1 MVIFQFAMLNY
12 QRVKST
18 ELIQGSGLLCL
29 FIGIAL
35 HPQQCWDQ
43 SGVPLHAGIA
53 MLNYQR
59 VSLYM
64 TYNTIHIDSHWKEL
78 ASGSGTRP
86 DSKWRRHPGPQ
97 SLSGEGQ
104 RLWSW
109 SYKKVSSYLSIIY
122 IYIYILYYVFYI
134 LCIYIY
140 YIMYMY
146 IIYIM
151 YIYIIYIYIMYI
163 IYMYIIYIM
172 YNIYIS
178 DLP

>member
-122 IYIYILYYVFYI
+122 IHIYMYIILCILYIMYIYILYYVYVYYIYNVYIYNIYIYIYI
-134 LCIYIY
+134 LCI
-140 YIMYMY
+140 
-146 IIYIM
+146 
-151 YIYIIYIYIMYI
+151 
-163 IYMYIIYIM
+163 
-172 YNIYIS
+172 
-178 DLP
+178 